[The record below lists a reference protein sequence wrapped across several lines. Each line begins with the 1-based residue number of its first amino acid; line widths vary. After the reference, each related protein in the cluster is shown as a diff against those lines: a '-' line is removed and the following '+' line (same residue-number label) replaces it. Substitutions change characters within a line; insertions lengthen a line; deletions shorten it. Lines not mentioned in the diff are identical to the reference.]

1 MCLLAEDIVSRLM
14 KCSHRRMEVQDM
26 DSESKRFTVTRSLAM
41 NKDKRGAIVGLKGF
55 LAGKIIHLNSDSL
68 SLVGRDPAQC
78 DVVIKGDSVS
88 RVHFHIRYNS
98 ATEDYTI
105 KDCSKNGVVIDG
117 KYKLKPNVDIKVN
130 SGNKIWVGNSDNE
143 LILG

>member
-1 MCLLAEDIVSRLM
+1 
-14 KCSHRRMEVQDM
+14 ME
-26 DSESKRFTVTRSLAM
+26 SESKKFTVTRSLAL

-68 SLVGRDPAQC
+68 TLVGRDPAQC
-78 DVVIKGDSVS
+78 EIVLKGDAVS
-88 RVHFHIRYNS
+88 RIHFTIRYNS

-105 KDCSKNGVVIDG
+105 KDSSKNGVVIDG
-117 KYKLKPNVDIKVN
+117 KFKLKPNVDVKIN